1 MYKDYLSRCNII
13 KVKKKKKEN
22 MYIVYKEK
30 KPYKKCLSDETVTSN
45 SS

>member
-13 KVKKKKKEN
+13 KVKKKKEN
-22 MYIVYKEK
+22 MYIVYKERH